1 AGGTRPLRPDTEALG
16 DRRAAVLLERG
27 RVQYAI
33 ADRLALLA
41 LEDTPAG
48 FLGVKLQANIRLAP
62 PHAIPFPIAHHAAAR
77 QNAPMDRIV
86 VLYEGPPSDREWR
99 SRAPVHGSKPHPIF
113 RHFERLDNVPLVIP
127 AIKERPHGDRPVAV
141 EPSAH
146 EFLAAGSPQPLLIR
160 LHCAGSI

>member
-1 AGGTRPLRPDTEALG
+1 AALL
-16 DRRAAVLLERG
+16 DRG
-27 RVQYAI
+27 RLRSALVVL
-33 ADRLALLA
+33 LALLPP
-41 LEDTPAG
+41 EDPPAG
-48 FLGVKLQANIRLAP
+48 FLGVKLKANISPPP